1 MEFSKQEI
9 SVVKETVEQ
18 GQEQAFQCLSD
29 LELALVGGGLGE
41 VVIG

>member
-1 MEFSKQEI
+1 MEATKTEREAVSNVLNRAEE
-9 SVVKETVEQ
+9 VAVRE
-18 GQEQAFQCLSD
+18 LSD